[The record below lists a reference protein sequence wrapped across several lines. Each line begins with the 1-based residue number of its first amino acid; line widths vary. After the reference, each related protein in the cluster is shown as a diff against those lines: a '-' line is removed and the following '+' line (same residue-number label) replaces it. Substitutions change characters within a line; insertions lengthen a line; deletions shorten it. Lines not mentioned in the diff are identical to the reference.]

1 MPNADR
7 DRKPLILII
16 DDDETFRSIMREIL
30 ERAGY
35 EILTSAS
42 VADAYQVMLELQPD
56 LILTDIMMPEIDGL
70 TLVRF
75 LRSHPTWSGIPLVV
89 VSARVM
95 ESDRDAARRA
105 GADAFLEKPFTMQHL
120 TRTISTFLAAV

>member
-75 LRSHPTWSGIPLVV
+75 LRSHPTWSGIPLIV

>member
-1 MPNADR
+1 MSFIGNEHTPT
-7 DRKPLILII
+7 ILII
-16 DDDETFRSIMREIL
+16 DDDQTFRSIMREIL

-35 EILTSAS
+35 RIFTAAG
-42 VADAYQVMLELQPD
+42 VADAYETLLEMQPD

-75 LRSHPTWSGIPLVV
+75 LRSNPRWEAIPLVV

-95 ESDRDAARRA
+95 EADREAAQQA
-105 GADAFLEKPFTMQHL
+105 GADAFIEKPFTMKHL
-120 TRTISTFLAAV
+120 TRTIASFLAAA

>member
-1 MPNADR
+1 MQNGKQDR
-7 DRKPLILII
+7 PRTILII

-35 EILTSAS
+35 QIFTAAG

-56 LILTDIMMPEIDGL
+56 LILTDIMMPDIDGL

-75 LRSHPTWSGIPLVV
+75 LRSHPRWSGIPLVV

-95 ESDRDAARRA
+95 DSDREAAHRA
-105 GADAFLEKPFTMQHL
+105 GADAFIEKPFTMNHL
-120 TRTISTFLAAV
+120 TRTISAFLAAT

>member
-1 MPNADR
+1 MSFVANKHTPT
-7 DRKPLILII
+7 ILII
-16 DDDETFRSIMREIL
+16 DDDQTFLSIMREIL

-35 EILTSAS
+35 RIVTAAG
-42 VADAYQVMLELQPD
+42 VADAYETLREDRPD

-75 LRSHPTWSGIPLVV
+75 LRSHPRWQGIPLVV

-95 ESDRDAARRA
+95 EADRVAAQQA
-105 GADAFLEKPFTMQHL
+105 GADAFIEKPFTMKHL
-120 TRTISTFLAAV
+120 TSTIAAFLAPA

>member
-1 MPNADR
+1 MPNASE
-7 DRKPLILII
+7 DRKGLILII

-35 EILTSAS
+35 EILTTAS

-70 TLVRF
+70 TLVRC
-75 LRSHPTWSGIPLVV
+75 LRSHPTWSEIPLVV
-89 VSARVM
+89 VSARVL
-95 ESDRDAARRA
+95 EADRDAARRA
-105 GADAFLEKPFTMQHL
+105 GADAFIEKPFTMQHL
-120 TRTISTFLAAV
+120 TSTISSFLAIA